1 MMAKIDDYMDEYYDR
16 FNDIFPTFNFQTES
30 TDKLIERVKE
40 CLDKDIKAEKLYGFD
55 YSDDTLY

>member
-1 MMAKIDDYMDEYYDR
+1 MAKIDDYMDEYHDR

-30 TDKLIERVKE
+30 TDKLIERIKE